1 MKKIR
6 KRRKATTLR
15 DNIGRLLLD
24 LGKLIFASIFLGSSL
39 RREVPEVILA
49 IIGFATAVMF
59 FFIGVFLET
68 KERKTGETAIIANK
82 LARRKRR
89 RKWN

>member
-1 MKKIR
+1 MKKL
-6 KRRKATTLR
+6 KKQTTLR
-15 DNIGRLLLD
+15 ENIGRLLLD

-39 RREVPEVILA
+39 RRELPENILTVTGLAVA
-49 IIGFATAVMF
+49 IVF

-68 KERKTGETAIIANK
+68 KEKKTEKTAIK
-82 LARRKRR
+82 RRKRR